1 MTPTL
6 DDSIKDLLNMIDQSL
21 GQMNER
27 NIVTGSEVSDL
38 LLDMRG
44 LVSAVEEAANVRQ
57 PA

>member
-1 MTPTL
+1 MTATL